1 MTQTAQ
7 KKNCS
12 KVSFTSG
19 HRPTLTAFSSGTTS
33 LMFKLNYPTF
43 SPHSLFPWLSGL
55 QVPRPVQPCVPGT
68 EVTHFG
74 SVPRDVKAV
83 RACRGMTRQGG
94 RPRQGISRHT
104 YQAPLAPEEILLF
117 GLRGE
122 RGTSVGSRLGHH
134 RRLHSPLS
142 VHTFTAW
149 ATWRLTASYRSG
161 IHLYKIAI
169 S

>member
-104 YQAPLAPEEILLF
+104 LTRLLWHQRKFCFLGCVESGGPLWEAGWDIAEDFTVHSLSTPSQPEQPGGWPQAIDRAS
-117 GLRGE
+117 
-122 RGTSVGSRLGHH
+122 TS
-134 RRLHSPLS
+134 
-142 VHTFTAW
+142 
-149 ATWRLTASYRSG
+149 
-161 IHLYKIAI
+161 IK
-169 S
+169 